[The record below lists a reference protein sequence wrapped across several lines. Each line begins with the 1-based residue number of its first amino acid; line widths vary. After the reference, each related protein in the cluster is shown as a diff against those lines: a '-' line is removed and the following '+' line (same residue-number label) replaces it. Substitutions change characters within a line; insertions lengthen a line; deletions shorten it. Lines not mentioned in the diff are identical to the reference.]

1 MKDATVDLAEL
12 TRRLSATTL
21 FSALDREQLLALF
34 ERSPRLTAKSGEWLA
49 DLPDGLRH
57 HLVLLT
63 GEVEARRSW
72 IGPDGAERGSARRV
86 GVEAGGPGF
95 ALLGAGGSQLR
106 VQAMADTEYL
116 SIDTDELDDLLGWSY
131 LGAFV
136 LPEPH
141 LKVFHRLPLENVA
154 RAIDCLTERP
164 VVPGETIVRQGE
176 PGDSYY
182 VILAGEAEVWKADES
197 GGIPTLV
204 NDLADGD
211 SFGEEALLAECNR
224 TATVTMT
231 TPGRLLVLSKADFD
245 ALLRPPM
252 VEEVDAATARD
263 MLARGH
269 ARLLDCRLPVEH
281 EGSRIPG
288 AHSVLLDRLRREGA
302 FALDPDT
309 TYIVYCDTG
318 RRSRAAAFLLHERGI
333 HALSLAG
340 GITHWPY
347 EVEGAT
353 V

>member
-1 MKDATVDLAEL
+1 MNLAEL
-12 TRRLSATTL
+12 TVRLSATTL
-21 FSALDREQLLALF
+21 FSPLDRLQLRALL
-34 ERSPRLTAKSGEWLA
+34 ERSPRRSAKAGEWLA
-49 DLPDGLRH
+49 DLPQGLHH
-57 HLVLLT
+57 HLILLS
-63 GEVEARRSW
+63 GEVEARRRWSR
-72 IGPDGAERGSARRV
+72 PDGAEGGSARRV
-86 GVEAGGPGF
+86 RVEAGGPGF
-95 ALLGAGGSQLR
+95 ALLGAGGSGLC

-116 SIDTDELDDLLGWSY
+116 AISIDDLDDLLGWSF

-141 LKVFHRLPLENVA
+141 LKLFHRLPLETVA
-154 RAIDCLTERP
+154 RAINRLVERP

-182 VILAGEAEVWKADES
+182 VILDGEAEVWAADS
-197 GGIPTLV
+197 AGGVPSLV
-204 NDLADGD
+204 NRLADGD
-211 SFGEEALLAECNR
+211 SFGEEALLAECSR

-245 ALLRPPM
+245 ALVRPPM
-252 VEEVDAATARD
+252 VEEVNAAAARD
-263 MLARGH
+263 MVARGT
-269 ARLLDCRLPVEH
+269 AKLLDCRHSVEH
-281 EGSRIPG
+281 GGSRIKG
-288 AHSVLLDRLRREGA
+288 ALSVPLDTLRHEGV
-302 FALDPDT
+302 FVLDPDGK
-309 TYIVYCDTG
+309 YVVYCDTG